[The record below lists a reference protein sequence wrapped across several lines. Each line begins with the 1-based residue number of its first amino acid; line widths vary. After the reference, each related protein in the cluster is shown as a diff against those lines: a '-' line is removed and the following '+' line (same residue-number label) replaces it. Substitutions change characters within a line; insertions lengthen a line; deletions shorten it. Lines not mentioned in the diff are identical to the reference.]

1 MLQERPSLASANPT
15 LYRFHPFSQPV
26 SFTDCAE
33 LVEHIAARL
42 AGWRV
47 TPRHTEK
54 PGEEPGE
61 EPAAVINV
69 AMRGPKY
76 VLTSDRLDEEEV
88 YRPTA
93 HIICAFLVELLDA
106 INAEMTDSLYL
117 HAGAV
122 EIDGKLIVYP
132 ASGKT
137 GKSTL
142 TAQMARAG
150 ARIHSDDVVPIHL
163 STGLGWSMGIETRIR
178 LPLPDT
184 IAPETRSWIEAH
196 QAIASHR
203 MAYIGLASTG
213 PGSLVPFGET
223 RPIGAFVRLNRAE
236 DVTPGLSP
244 CPRPDMIR
252 QMYRQHFRD
261 KLSSLDLIT
270 CLDNVTRNTPCWQLN
285 YSGGE
290 QAVELMFKLARE
302 T

>member
-47 TPRHTEK
+47 TPWHTEK
-54 PGEEPGE
+54 PGE

-76 VLTSDRLDEEEV
+76 VLTSDCLDEEEV

-122 EIDGKLIVYP
+122 EIDGQLIVYP
-132 ASGKT
+132 ARGKT

-142 TAQMARAG
+142 TVQMARAG
-150 ARIHSDDVVPIHL
+150 ARVYSDDVLPISL
-163 STGLGWSMGIETRIR
+163 STGHGWSMGIEPRIR

-184 IAPETRSWIEAH
+184 IANETRSWIESH
-196 QAIASHR
+196 QTASIR
-203 MAYIGLASTG
+203 MAYIGLSRTG
-213 PGSLVPFGET
+213 PGSLAPFGEDC
-223 RPIGAFVRLNRAE
+223 PIGAVVQLNRTE